1 MELRAHPDSSSIVG
15 QRKII
20 PPYLMYSAKFVGYS
34 LGVDMNL
41 DASSTAQSESDGQAL
56 LYG

>member
-1 MELRAHPDSSSIVG
+1 
-15 QRKII
+15 
-20 PPYLMYSAKFVGYS
+20 MYSAEFVGYS

-41 DASSTAQSESDGQAL
+41 DASSGTAQSESDGQAL